1 MRRGRRGA
9 RAPGEMRPK
18 GVHLQT
24 VRAGTERVLVC
35 AVHELPPGTRRIVTV
50 GARSIGVFNVG
61 GRYYALRNVCPHQ
74 GAPLCRGPLT
84 GTTLPGPP
92 GSYRYAREGEIL
104 RCPWHGWEF
113 DVTNGRSIFNPHAVR
128 VRNYPVAVEATDR
141 LPIDVACSPADDD
154 DAHVETYR
162 VDVERKMVVLRV

>member
-1 MRRGRRGA
+1 M
-9 RAPGEMRPK
+9 
-18 GVHLQT
+18 V
-24 VRAGTERVLVC
+24 VC
-35 AVHELPPGTRRIVTV
+35 AADELPPGTRRIVTV

-128 VRNYPVAVEATDR
+128 VRKYPVAVEAADR
-141 LPIDVACSPADDD
+141 LPNDAEGPPVDDD
-154 DAHVETYR
+154 DAQVETYR